1 MKAPLSLS
9 LSSYLTSLVV
19 FINNTPQFK
28 DDFTFV
34 LLLRV
39 KFFLFDEQKEKN
51 TKHSRK
57 RKTQCFTH

>member
-9 LSSYLTSLVV
+9 LFLPYFFKVV

-34 LLLRV
+34 LLLLCV
-39 KFFLFDEQKEKN
+39 KFFFLTSRRREQKRK
-51 TKHSRK
+51 KH
-57 RKTQCFTH
+57 